1 MIQIQIELN
10 ATNNSGAWKLMCV
23 RVLGVSNRKYAHI
36 GDVMIAVVKEAISN
50 MPFKKTRSN

>member
-1 MIQIQIELN
+1 
-10 ATNNSGAWKLMCV
+10 MCV